1 MPIPTRLAL
10 LLCLAVAS
18 PLGEGAATGIGSTA
32 GEASPADTQRVL
44 TVRRGDTLS
53 EMLASAGVAAAEA
66 HQAIA
71 ALTPTFPPR
80 SLAIGQ
86 EVGLRLDPDRDNAL
100 LALEIEPAP
109 GRTIAL
115 RRAGDGWAVEEQVI
129 PRHRHLARLDAP
141 IIGGVYLT
149 LTRAGMPA
157 PLTHSLIRA
166 LSHEIDFQRDIQPG
180 DRIVVAFERLRA
192 PDGDLLGHGQLLH
205 ASLILSGREL
215 AFWRHR
221 EPNGE
226 LTWYHADG
234 RPLAGGF
241 LRTPLDGA
249 RLTSGFGMRRHPVLG
264 FSRRHEGLDFA
275 APTGTPVYAA
285 SDGVVATLRSERGY
299 GRTIRLRHA
308 GGIETVYAH
317 LSRFANGL
325 KSGERVRQ
333 GDVIGHVGST
343 GMSTGPHLHYEVRV
357 AGTAQDPS
365 RAALPAGV
373 PLRGAALATFH
384 DRRRELG
391 RQMAMIAAGRTE
403 VALARD

>member
-1 MPIPTRLAL
+1 MTSPTRLAL
-10 LLCLAVAS
+10 LLCLAVTA
-18 PLGEGAATGIGSTA
+18 PLAAPMAEDAATGPGVS
-32 GEASPADTQRVL
+32 ADIQRVL

-53 EMLASAGVAAAEA
+53 DLLAGAGVNAAEA
-66 HQAIA
+66 QQAIA
-71 ALTPTFPPR
+71 ALRATFPPR

-115 RRAGDGWAVEEQVI
+115 RRAGNGWTVEEQVI
-129 PRHRHLARLDAP
+129 PRHRHLARIEAP

-157 PLTHSLIRA
+157 PLTHALIRA

-180 DRIVVAFERLRA
+180 DRIAVAFERLRA

-205 ASLILSGREL
+205 ASLTLSGREL
-215 AFWRHR
+215 AFWRHTER
-221 EPNGE
+221 DG
-226 LTWYHADG
+226 TQAWYHGDG

-285 SDGVVATLRSERGY
+285 SDGVVAAARSERGY
-299 GRTIRLRHA
+299 GRTIRLRHP

-325 KSGERVRQ
+325 RPGERVRQ

-343 GMSTGPHLHYEVRV
+343 GMSTGPHLHYEVRI
-357 AGTAQDPS
+357 AGAARDPS

-373 PLRGAALATFH
+373 PLRGAALAAFH
-384 DRRRELG
+384 DQRRELS

-403 VALARD
+403 VALAGD